1 MSEPIGLEVDSGLA
15 RITLNRPE
23 RMNAFD
29 EAAAH
34 VWRDVTREATTRSD
48 VGAILLTGSGRSFC
62 AGGDVR
68 AMADIDSGGPM
79 VELAGVI
86 GDGILALTESS
97 VPVVAAVQGAAAGGG
112 LGIMLT
118 ADWIVA
124 AEDARFGCLYA
135 KMGLTPDLSVTASL
149 AAAIGER
156 RALRLVLSDEMIDA
170 ATALDWGLVT
180 ETTPADRIVE
190 RAEEV
195 ARGWLAGAT
204 SAYGEAKRL
213 IRSRPERTFRE
224 QLDEE
229 ARTIGRAFET
239 PDAQARI
246 AAFG

>member
-1 MSEPIGLEVDSGLA
+1 MSEPIDLEIDSGLA

-34 VWRDVTREATTRSD
+34 TWRDVTREATTRSD

-68 AMADIDSGGPM
+68 AMADIDSGAPM
-79 VELAGVI
+79 TALAGVI

-112 LGIMLT
+112 LGIMLA
-118 ADWIVA
+118 ADWVVA
-124 AEDARFGCLYA
+124 ADDARFGCLYA

-149 AAAIGER
+149 AAAVGER

-170 ATALDWGLVT
+170 ATALSWGLVT
-180 ETTPADRIVE
+180 ETAPAGRIAE

-204 SAYGEAKRL
+204 GAYGEAKRL
-213 IRSRPERTFRE
+213 IRSRPERTFRA